1 MPMKFTPNSIPMTNA
16 DARSARPTRSQAGF
30 TLFEIL
36 AVLALASIVFLVV
49 APGRYDF
56 GVDAKAELEAE
67 RVRMIARIAH
77 TRNEA
82 ITAGEERGFTLA
94 GTTLTYG
101 GDLIPMTGEAKTV
114 QLKGVRAD
122 WAQLKFDACGW
133 RPEWGPDILKLTHIA
148 TNRSVTISIGEG
160 GYAE

>member
-1 MPMKFTPNSIPMTNA
+1 MPMKFTRNSIPTTSE
-16 DARSARPTRSQAGF
+16 ARSARSQAGF

-49 APGRYDF
+49 ASGRYDF
-56 GVDAKAELEAE
+56 GVNAKTELEAE

-77 TRNEA
+77 ARNEA
-82 ITAGEERGFTLA
+82 ITAGEERGITLA
-94 GTTLTYG
+94 GTTLTYD
-101 GDLIPMTGEAKTV
+101 GDLVPMTGEAKTV

-122 WAQLKFDACGW
+122 WAQIRLDAYGW
-133 RPEWGPDILKLTHIA
+133 RPEWGPNTLKLTHIA
-148 TNRSVTISIGEG
+148 SDRSVTISIGEG